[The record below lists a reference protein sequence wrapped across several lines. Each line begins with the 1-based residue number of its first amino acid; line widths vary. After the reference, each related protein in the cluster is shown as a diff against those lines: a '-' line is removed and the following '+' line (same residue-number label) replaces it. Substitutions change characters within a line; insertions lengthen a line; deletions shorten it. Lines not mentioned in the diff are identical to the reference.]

1 MRGGNAKEIA
11 KLGVRLALHRTGVSI
26 GRDPFVN
33 RVARLLEARDI
44 ETVLDVGANVGQF
57 ARMVRGAGFDGDIL
71 SFEPLSDAYRRLTR
85 RSKGDPRWRA
95 FNTAVGAE
103 PGRSTIHISANSYS
117 SSLLA
122 MTKAHLDA
130 APGSEFIGTEDVDV
144 TTVASIV
151 DEHGLDPA
159 RMFIKVDTQ
168 GFEKSVMAGAGAVID
183 DGRGRPAR
191 ALLRRALRGTGAV
204 RRGRRDHARSRSRAV
219 DPRSGHLRRRGPP
232 APVRRSVRPPYQLTW
247 IGRPSS

>member
-11 KLGVRLALHRTGVSI
+11 KLGVRLALHRSGVSI

-33 RVARLLEARDI
+33 RVARLLEARGI

-57 ARMVRGAGFDGDIL
+57 ARMVRAAGFDGDIL
-71 SFEPLSDAYRRLTR
+71 SCEPLSDAYRRLTR
-85 RSKGDPRWRA
+85 RSKGDPRWQT
-95 FNTAVGAE
+95 FNTAVGSE

-130 APGSEFIGTEDVDV
+130 APGSEFIGSEDVDV
-144 TTVASIV
+144 TTVAGIV
-151 DEHGLDPA
+151 DEHGLNPA

-168 GFEKSVMAGAGAVID
+168 GYEKAVMAGAGAVID
-183 DGRGRPAR
+183 KVA
-191 ALLRRALRGTGAV
+191 AV
-204 RRGRRDHARSRSRAV
+204 QLELSFVELYEGQELFDEGVATMRDHGLELWTL
-219 DPRSGHLRRRGPP
+219 DPGISDAEGRLLQCDG
-232 APVRRSVRPPYQLTW
+232 VFVRPTN
-247 IGRPSS
+247 

>member
-33 RVARLLEARDI
+33 RVVRLLEARDV

-57 ARMVRGAGFDGDIL
+57 ARMVRAAGFDGDIL

-85 RSKGDPRWRA
+85 RSKGDPRWQA
-95 FNTAVGAE
+95 FHTAVGSE

-151 DEHGLDPA
+151 EEHGLDPA

-168 GFEKSVMAGAGAVID
+168 GYEKSVMAGAGAVID
-183 DGRGRPAR
+183 KVA
-191 ALLRRALRGTGAV
+191 AV
-204 RRGRRDHARSRSRAV
+204 QLELSFVELYEGQELFDEGVATMRDHGLELWTL
-219 DPRSGHLRRRGPP
+219 DPGISDAEGRLLQCDG
-232 APVRRSVRPPYQLTW
+232 VFVRPT
-247 IGRPSS
+247 S

>member
-33 RVARLLEARDI
+33 RVARLLDSRDI

-57 ARMVRGAGFDGDIL
+57 ARMIRGAGFDGDIL

-85 RSKGDPRWRA
+85 RSSGDPRWQA
-95 FNTAVGAE
+95 FNSAVGAE
-103 PGRSTIHISANSYS
+103 PGRSTINISANSFS

-122 MTKAHLDA
+122 MTNAHLDA
-130 APGSEFIGTEDVDV
+130 APGSEFIGSEDVDV
-144 TTVASIV
+144 TTVATIV
-151 DEHGLDPA
+151 EEHGLDPA

-183 DGRGRPAR
+183 TVA
-191 ALLRRALRGTGAV
+191 AV
-204 RRGRRDHARSRSRAV
+204 QLELSFVELYEGQELFDEGVATMRDHGLELWTLETGISDAEGRLLQCDGV
-219 DPRSGHLRRRGPP
+219 F
-232 APVRRSVRPPYQLTW
+232 VRTTS
-247 IGRPSS
+247 

>member
-33 RVARLLEARDI
+33 RVARLLGARGI

-57 ARMVRGAGFDGDIL
+57 ARMVRAAGFDGDIL
-71 SFEPLSDAYRRLTR
+71 SFEPLSDAYRRLAR
-85 RSKGDPRWRA
+85 RSKGDPRWQA
-95 FNTAVGAE
+95 FNTAVGSE

-144 TTVASIV
+144 TTVADIV
-151 DEHGLDPA
+151 EEHGLDPA
-159 RMFIKVDTQ
+159 HMFIKVDTQ
-168 GFEKSVMAGAGAVID
+168 GYEKAVMAGAGAVID
-183 DGRGRPAR
+183 KVAAVQLELSFVELYEGQELFDEGVATMNDHGLELWTLDPGISDAEGRLLQCDGVF
-191 ALLRRALRGTGAV
+191 V
-204 RRGRRDHARSRSRAV
+204 RSTS
-219 DPRSGHLRRRGPP
+219 
-232 APVRRSVRPPYQLTW
+232 
-247 IGRPSS
+247 

>member
-26 GRDPFVN
+26 GSDPFVN
-33 RVARLLEARDI
+33 RVSRLLEVRDI
-44 ETVLDVGANVGQF
+44 QTVLDVGANVGQY

-71 SFEPLSDAYRRLTR
+71 SFEPLSEAYRRLTR

-130 APGSEFIGTEDVDV
+130 APGSEFIGSEDVDV
-144 TTVASIV
+144 TTVAGIV
-151 DEHGLDPA
+151 EEHGLDPA

-168 GFEKSVMAGAGAVID
+168 GFEKSVMAGAGPVID
-183 DGRGRPAR
+183 TVAAVQLELSFVELYDGQELFDEGVA
-191 ALLRRALRGTGAV
+191 TM
-204 RRGRRDHARSRSRAV
+204 RDHGLELWTL
-219 DPRSGHLRRRGPP
+219 DPGISDAEGRLLQCDG
-232 APVRRSVRPPYQLTW
+232 VFVRPT
-247 IGRPSS
+247 S

>member
-11 KLGVRLALHRTGVSI
+11 KLGVRLALHRADVSI

-33 RVARLLEARDI
+33 RVARLLEARDVR
-44 ETVLDVGANVGQF
+44 TVLDVGANVGQF
-57 ARMVRGAGFDGDIL
+57 ARMVRAAGFDGDIL

-95 FNTAVGAE
+95 FNTAVGSE

-144 TTVASIV
+144 TTVAGIV
-151 DEHGLDPA
+151 EEHGLDPA

-168 GFEKSVMAGAGAVID
+168 GYEKAVMSGAGAVID
-183 DGRGRPAR
+183 DVA
-191 ALLRRALRGTGAV
+191 AV
-204 RRGRRDHARSRSRAV
+204 QLELSFVELYEGQELFDDGVATMRDHGLELWTL
-219 DPRSGHLRRRGPP
+219 DPGISDAEGRLLQCDG
-232 APVRRSVRPPYQLTW
+232 VFVRPT
-247 IGRPSS
+247 S

>member
-26 GRDPFVN
+26 GSDPFVN

-44 ETVLDVGANVGQF
+44 QTVLDVGANVGQY

-85 RSKGDPRWRA
+85 RSKGDPRWQA

-103 PGRSTIHISANSYS
+103 PGRSTIHISANSFS

-130 APGSEFIGTEDVDV
+130 APGSEFIGSEDVDV
-144 TTVASIV
+144 TTVASLV
-151 DEHGLDPA
+151 ETHGLDPA
-159 RMFIKVDTQ
+159 RLFIKVDTQ
-168 GFEKSVMAGAGAVID
+168 GFEKSVMAGAGSVID
-183 DGRGRPAR
+183 TVA
-191 ALLRRALRGTGAV
+191 AV
-204 RRGRRDHARSRSRAV
+204 QLELSFVELYEGQELFDEGVATMRDHGLELWTL
-219 DPRSGHLRRRGPP
+219 DPGISDAEGRLLQCDG
-232 APVRRSVRPPYQLTW
+232 VFVRPT
-247 IGRPSS
+247 S

>member
-11 KLGVRLALHRTGVSI
+11 KLGVRLALHRADVSI

-44 ETVLDVGANVGQF
+44 QTVLDVGANVGQF
-57 ARMVRGAGFDGDIL
+57 ARMVRAAGFDGDIL

-85 RSKGDPRWRA
+85 RSNDDPRWRA
-95 FNTAVGAE
+95 FNTAVGSE
-103 PGRSTIHISANSYS
+103 PGRSTIHISANSHS

-130 APGSEFIGTEDVDV
+130 APGSEFIGTVDVDV

-151 DEHGLDPA
+151 EEHGLDPA
-159 RMFIKVDTQ
+159 HMFIKVDTQ
-168 GFEKSVMAGAGAVID
+168 GYEKAVMSGAGAVID
-183 DGRGRPAR
+183 DVA
-191 ALLRRALRGTGAV
+191 AV
-204 RRGRRDHARSRSRAV
+204 QLELSFVELYEGQELFDDGVATMRDHGLELWTL
-219 DPRSGHLRRRGPP
+219 DPGISDAEGRLLQCDG
-232 APVRRSVRPPYQLTW
+232 VFVRPT
-247 IGRPSS
+247 S

>member
-11 KLGVRLALHRTGVSI
+11 KLGVRLALHRADVSI

-33 RVARLLEARDI
+33 RIARLLDHRGID
-44 ETVLDVGANVGQF
+44 TVLDVGANVGQF

-71 SFEPLSDAYRRLTR
+71 SFEPLSDAYGRLTR
-85 RSKGDPRWRA
+85 RSAGDSRWQA

-144 TTVASIV
+144 TTVARIV
-151 DEHGLDPA
+151 EEHDVDPA
-159 RMFIKVDTQ
+159 STFIKVDTQ
-168 GFEKSVMAGAGAVID
+168 GFEKAVMAGAGSVID
-183 DGRGRPAR
+183 TVAGVQLELSFVELYEGQELFDEGVATMRNHGLELWTLDPGISDAEGRLLQCDGVF
-191 ALLRRALRGTGAV
+191 V
-204 RRGRRDHARSRSRAV
+204 RTTS
-219 DPRSGHLRRRGPP
+219 
-232 APVRRSVRPPYQLTW
+232 
-247 IGRPSS
+247 

>member
-33 RVARLLEARDI
+33 RVARLLEARDV

-57 ARMVRGAGFDGDIL
+57 ARMVRAAGFDGDIL

-85 RSKGDPRWRA
+85 RSKGDPRWQA
-95 FNTAVGAE
+95 FNTAVGSE

-144 TTVASIV
+144 TTVAGIV

-168 GFEKSVMAGAGAVID
+168 GYEKSVMAGAGAVID
-183 DGRGRPAR
+183 KVAAVQLELSFVELYEGQELFDEGVATMREHGLELWTLDPGISDAEGRLLQCDG
-191 ALLRRALRGTGAV
+191 V
-204 RRGRRDHARSRSRAV
+204 F
-219 DPRSGHLRRRGPP
+219 
-232 APVRRSVRPPYQLTW
+232 VRPT
-247 IGRPSS
+247 S